1 MFPADMSNGQEGARL
16 PESGSLGCGGKAC
29 NVLPGIASLPHL
41 LTIGRGGIAMTS
53 WAEMLGNGTIRGK
66 ESLGMPWWFEALD
79 TLVVLARR
87 GGSGGH

>member
-1 MFPADMSNGQEGARL
+1 
-16 PESGSLGCGGKAC
+16 
-29 NVLPGIASLPHL
+29 
-41 LTIGRGGIAMTS
+41 MTS